1 MRSLQALRSPRW
13 LRTLRLTLELLLGRR
28 LLLFLVVD
36 LVLLL
41 KAFLSMLLSTEA
53 NPADL
58 YAGVV
63 LVPFLALGPF
73 ALAGLV
79 ELERRAGCLDL
90 ALSSPSSEGYFLRR
104 AGSVCAFL
112 CAQGWLVMLL
122 TWALTTTGR
131 RFPLLPVLAQIALV
145 SAFLGAV
152 SLFWAVRLASAGAV
166 WLASAA
172 TVALLS
178 RWFFNNPLPDRLF
191 GSYNAWIFGTDEALA
206 WLPAAGVLAASSLV
220 LFLYARRRLRRPESL
235 IS

>member
-1 MRSLQALRSPRW
+1 MTALRW

-28 LLLFLVVD
+28 FALFLLADLFLVGQ
-36 LVLLL
+36 
-41 KAFLSMLLSTEA
+41 AFLSMLLNTDGDA
-53 NPADL
+53 AAL
-58 YAGVV
+58 YPGVV
-63 LVPFLALGPF
+63 LVPCLTLGPF

-104 AGSVCAFL
+104 VGSVCAFL

-122 TWALTTTGR
+122 AWVLTTTGR

-166 WLASAA
+166 WLASVA
-172 TVALLS
+172 TAVLLG
-178 RWFFNNPLPDRLF
+178 RWFFNNPVPDRLF
-191 GSYNAWIFGTDEALA
+191 GAYNAWIFGADEALA

-220 LFLYARRRLRRPESL
+220 FFLYARRRLRRPESL

>member
-1 MRSLQALRSPRW
+1 MIALRW
-13 LRTLRLTLELLLGRR
+13 LRTLRLTLELLLARR
-28 LLLFLVVD
+28 LVLFLLLDLFLVGR
-36 LVLLL
+36 
-41 KAFLSMLLSTEA
+41 AFLSMLLNTEGDA
-53 NPADL
+53 AAL
-58 YAGVV
+58 YPSVV

-104 AGSVCAFL
+104 AGSVCTLL

-122 TWALTTTGR
+122 AWALTTTGR
-131 RFPLLPVLAQIALV
+131 RFPLLPVLVQIALV

-152 SLFWAVRLASAGAV
+152 ALFWAVRLNSSGAV
-166 WLASAA
+166 WLASVATAA
-172 TVALLS
+172 AFG
-178 RWFFNNPLPDRLF
+178 RWFFNNPVPDRLF
-191 GSYNAWIFGTDEALA
+191 GSYNAWIFGADEALA
-206 WLPAAGVLAASSLV
+206 WLPAAAVLAASSLV